1 MEENEL
7 QNRIQQLEKENRILQ
22 KKLQR
27 SLTSQIEAEQTNDRK
42 EALLRKTIQ
51 DLQASR
57 ATIQHNHEKLQ
68 YQAQELEEALSN
80 LKRTQAHLVQSEKMS
95 SLGQLVAG
103 VAHEINNPISFIY
116 GNLIHARKYAENLMQ
131 LFQAYQSQA
140 SIAEINALIEE
151 IDLPFVMNDFPQIL
165 RSMQTGAERIEE
177 IVGLLRTFS
186 RLDEAQL
193 KTVDLHEGLDS
204 TLMILGSRL
213 NPNIEVIK
221 HYGNLPKIE
230 CYASAL
236 NQVFLNLLSNAID
249 AVEHQDHPQITI
261 QTEVNQH
268 IQISIRDNGTGIPED
283 LQTQIFDP
291 FFTTKPIGKGTGLG
305 LSIAYQIITEQHHGN
320 LRCAS
325 IVNQGTT
332 FLIELPYLK
341 KFHNS
346 EQTSPDDEP
355 QSRKSGGAVAS
366 LPPRGFANQLKSCKL
381 NLSNSTNC
389 RMSSVSAAGDLPFN
403 PVTTVDEGIAFGQ
416 SSEGCSPILAEN

>member
-1 MEENEL
+1 MEQIEL

-51 DLQASR
+51 DLRASR

-68 YQAQELEEALSN
+68 HQAQELEQALSD

-116 GNLIHARKYAENLMQ
+116 GNLLHARKYAENLMQ
-131 LFQAYQSQA
+131 LVQAYQSQA
-140 SIAEINALIEE
+140 SIAELNTLSEE
-151 IDLPFVMNDFPQIL
+151 IDLPFMMNDFPRVF

-186 RLDEAQL
+186 RLDEAEL
-193 KTVDLHEGLDS
+193 KEVDLHEGLDS

-213 NPNIEVIK
+213 NPKIEVIK
-221 HYGNLPKIE
+221 HYGDLPKIE

-249 AVEHQDHPQITI
+249 AIEHQAHPQIII

-268 IQISIRDNGTGIPED
+268 IQISIRDNGIGIPED
-283 LQTQIFDP
+283 LQAQIFDP
-291 FFTTKPIGKGTGLG
+291 FFTTKSIGKGTGLG

-320 LRCAS
+320 LRCES

-332 FLIELPYLK
+332 FFIELPR
-341 KFHNS
+341 S
-346 EQTSPDDEP
+346 
-355 QSRKSGGAVAS
+355 
-366 LPPRGFANQLKSCKL
+366 
-381 NLSNSTNC
+381 
-389 RMSSVSAAGDLPFN
+389 
-403 PVTTVDEGIAFGQ
+403 
-416 SSEGCSPILAEN
+416 